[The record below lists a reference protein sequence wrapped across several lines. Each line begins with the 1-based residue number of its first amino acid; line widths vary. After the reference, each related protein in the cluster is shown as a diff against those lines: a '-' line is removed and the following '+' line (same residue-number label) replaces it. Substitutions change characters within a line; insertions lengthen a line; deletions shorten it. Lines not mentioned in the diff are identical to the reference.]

1 MRSFSRT
8 CAAPAMRHPRSF
20 GPVRAPRVRRPAAIV
35 GLPATA
41 IVLLR
46 NLFIGAA
53 PMTWLG
59 IVVLTLGVGA
69 WLMDRDH
76 KRKLKDCEESWKHDM
91 KIMTDGRDEF
101 MKDLLKER
109 DARKAADKALVDC
122 RRDAESAIAE
132 WQAHAKQWQQV
143 AQANQAANKDFS
155 QAYREVTGTAEG
167 R

>member
-76 KRKLKDCEESWKHDM
+76 KRKLKDCEEVLEARHEDHDGWQ
-91 KIMTDGRDEF
+91 GRIHEGPA
-101 MKDLLKER
+101 ER
-109 DARKAADKALVDC
+109 ARC
-122 RRDAESAIAE
+122 
-132 WQAHAKQWQQV
+132 
-143 AQANQAANKDFS
+143 
-155 QAYREVTGTAEG
+155 TEG
-167 R
+167 SR